1 MKNGNKRPG
10 GTESFLEQ
18 VQHIRVLRSLFL
30 GTEYS
35 KRDKNAS
42 RNIQQLFTKSFQDLV
57 QNNGK
62 CAGNTIE
69 VLNKQENNCIL
80 ILLE

>member
-1 MKNGNKRPG
+1 MKNRNKSPS
-10 GTESFLEQ
+10 GTESFFEQ

-30 GTEYS
+30 GTGYLMRS
-35 KRDKNAS
+35 KNAS
-42 RNIQQLFTKSFQDLV
+42 RNIEQFSLKSSKNFI

-62 CAGNTIE
+62 CAKFTIE

-80 ILLE
+80 I